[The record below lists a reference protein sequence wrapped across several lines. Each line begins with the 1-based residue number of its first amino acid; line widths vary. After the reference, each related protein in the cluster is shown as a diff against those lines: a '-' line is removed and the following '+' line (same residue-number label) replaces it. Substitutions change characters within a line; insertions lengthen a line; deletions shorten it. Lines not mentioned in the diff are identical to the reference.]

1 MISKKTIDD
10 ILFATKIEEV
20 VGDFVALKRAGQ
32 NFVGICPFHDDRNPS
47 MHVSPKLGI
56 YKCFVCDAK
65 GNAIHFL
72 MEHEKITYPDAL
84 RYLAKKYSI
93 SIEEDEPETAEQIAA
108 RDEKESLYI
117 VNTFAEKYFMEQLLH
132 SEEGKMLGLTY
143 FKERGFKDS
152 TIEHF
157 HLGYNPGGWDSFT
170 QAALKNGFKKEHL
183 LKLGLTK
190 ESESGKLFDFYRGRV
205 IFPIHSTLGKVIGF
219 GGRVLKKDD
228 KVAKYFNSPES
239 EIYHKSDTLYDLYL
253 AKKAIRSQD
262 NVYLVEGYT
271 DVISMMESGIENV
284 VASSGTSLTEGQI
297 KILASQTKNIT
308 VLYDGDAAGIKASL
322 RGIDLLLAK
331 GLNVR
336 VVLLPDGEDPDSF
349 AKKHRDSELQEYL
362 KNNATDF
369 LLFKAQILS
378 KDAGND
384 PMKKATMINEMIK
397 SIADVPDTIAR
408 ALYVKECAERFG
420 ISETT
425 LNDGLRKLVWK
436 KLKGDGNQA
445 ITTTEYSTIQP
456 EKPAEK
462 ETDLIYEAE
471 KNLILLLLSYGL
483 YEIIVETDNHA
494 KTVEY
499 SRVDQY
505 LYNEFIED
513 DLIFQNVLFNE
524 IFTEYPTVA
533 QIAQEQDEVKR
544 YFANSP
550 NKEISDFAIQYLLS
564 ENPNFSPQWEKR
576 YDMYTKTIDN
586 STNTLQHEVQNCLL
600 MLKLRIVEQYLE
612 MLKKELEIEEYGEE
626 DKLLITQKYSLLLK
640 CKKEIACQ
648 LNMVVSK

>member
-20 VGDFVALKRAGQ
+20 VGDFVSLKRAGQ

-65 GNAIHFL
+65 GNAVHFL
-72 MEHEKITYPDAL
+72 MEHEKISYPEAL
-84 RYLAKKYSI
+84 RYLAKKYNI
-93 SIEEDEPETAEQIAA
+93 PIEEDKPETAEETAA
-108 RDEKESLYI
+108 RNEKESLYI
-117 VNTFAEKYFMEQLLH
+117 VNAFAEKYFMEQLH
-132 SEEGKMLGLTY
+132 NGEEGKMLGMSY
-143 FKERGFKDS
+143 FKERGFKDT

-157 HLGYNPGGWDSFT
+157 HLGYNPGAWDSFT
-170 QAALKNGFKKEHL
+170 KAALKNGFKKEQL

-190 ESESGKLFDFYRGRV
+190 EAENGKLYDFYRGRV
-205 IFPIHSTLGKVIGF
+205 IFPIHSALGKVIGF
-219 GGRVLKKDD
+219 GGRVLKKDE
-228 KVAKYFNSPES
+228 KTAKYFNSPES

-271 DVISMMESGIENV
+271 DVISMVESGIENV

-349 AKKHRDSELQEYL
+349 AKKHRDSELSDYL
-362 KNNATDF
+362 SSHATDF

-384 PMKKATMINEMIK
+384 PMKKASMINEMIK

-420 ISETT
+420 IPEAT
-425 LNDGLRKLVWK
+425 LNDGLRRLMWK
-436 KLKGDGNQA
+436 KIKGENTPPDVKPEP
-445 ITTTEYSTIQP
+445 TTSP
-456 EKPAEK
+456 EKPSATE
-462 ETDLIYEAE
+462 EDLIFEAE

-483 YEIIVETDNHA
+483 YEITAEDNPETG
-494 KTVEY
+494 TLVWL
-499 SRVDQY
+499 RIDQFIF
-505 LYNEFIED
+505 NELIED
-513 DLIFQNVLFNE
+513 NISFRNPILNKIFNE
-524 IFTEYPTVA
+524 YPNIA
-533 QIAQEQDEVKR
+533 QIAQDQDDIKK

-550 NKEISDFAIQYLLS
+550 DKEISDFAIQYLLVD
-564 ENPNFSPQWEKR
+564 NPKYSPDWEER
-576 YDMYTKTIDN
+576 YDMI
-586 STNTLQHEVQNCLL
+586 TNTLDNNLNTLQQEVQSSVLI
-600 MLKLRIVEQYLE
+600 LKLRIIEQYLAI
-612 MLKKELEIEEYGEE
+612 LLRELNMEEYSEE
-626 DKLLITQKYSLLLK
+626 DKMNITQKYNLLLK
-640 CKKEIACQ
+640 CKKNIAQQ
-648 LNMVVSK
+648 LHIVVSK